1 MTIDQVRLTARALD
15 VSALVLVAAGAAVT
29 LSVVG
34 FLDTSAVV
42 PTARVCGG
50 ALAAAATM
58 ALRDPA
64 RDLLEA
70 VPTSARVRLL
80 LRSVVLVP
88 ATLVAATLLGV
99 LVHAWV
105 GGPAV
110 EFAGLESVLA
120 LTCAGFAATA
130 VCARFNPGVAAE
142 TGAIVALGWSTL
154 PTLMPSWGTELSAL
168 WLDHPRF
175 VAAAALALTWRAL
188 LQ

>member
-15 VSALVLVAAGAAVT
+15 ASALVAVAAGAAVT
-29 LSVVG
+29 LSIVG
-34 FLDTSAVV
+34 FLDSSAVI

-64 RDLLEA
+64 RDLLAA
-70 VPTSARVRLL
+70 VPTSARLRLL
-80 LRSVVLVP
+80 LRGVVLVP
-88 ATLVAATLLGV
+88 VTLAAATLLGV

-120 LTCAGFAATA
+120 LTCVGFAATA
-130 VCARFNPGVAAE
+130 ACARSNPGVAAE
-142 TGAIVALGWSTL
+142 AGAIVALGWSTL
-154 PTLMPSWGTELSAL
+154 PMLIPNWGTELSAL
-168 WLDHPRF
+168 WLDHPTF
-175 VAAAALALTWRAL
+175 VGAAALALAWRATPD
-188 LQ
+188 